1 MPSYYNYTVPVPKG
15 KNLTTKKVGNTT
27 YVYSIFRY
35 RNISYYTDI
44 RVMPILGLCRYCLK
58 LPEKQRKSKR
68 VSAKHLF

>member
-44 RVMPILGLCRYCLK
+44 RVMPIL
-58 LPEKQRKSKR
+58 P
-68 VSAKHLF
+68 